1 LTLLLNRTEK
11 VKSKSLEWLLYL
23 LLLIGPT
30 QVPRVIFFFSTINQT
45 HPARRWTRKS
55 CCSVYNVIAAL
66 CKLTLYLFTF
76 LLNTEWYYSSMRSEG
91 W

>member
-30 QVPRVIFFFSTINQT
+30 QVPRVIFFFDNQSN
-45 HPARRWTRKS
+45 PS
-55 CCSVYNVIAAL
+55 CL
-66 CKLTLYLFTF
+66 PMDKKKLLQCL
-76 LLNTEWYYSSMRSEG
+76 
-91 W
+91 